1 MALEIFG
8 YPGIKV
14 IALTLEIVNI
24 GLLSGLLYVYTK
36 SYRQIKFGFT
46 VGLILFALMLLFKS
60 IISIGF
66 ILFSNQIPINLP
78 YFLGSIIQIIA
89 LIILLKMTW
98 DY

>member
-1 MALEIFG
+1 MTLEILG
-8 YPGIKV
+8 YPGIKFL
-14 IALTLEIVNI
+14 ALISEIINM
-24 GLLSGLLYVYTK
+24 GLLLGLLYIYIK

-60 IISIGF
+60 IMGIGF

-78 YFLGSIIQIIA
+78 YILGNIIQIIA
-89 LIILLKMTW
+89 LLILLKMTW